1 MDEPNIVLFFLNIA
15 GAAGLLIWSVRL
27 VRTGVERAFSVQLRL
42 WLRRSSNSRFLAA
55 GMGVV
60 TATLL
65 QSATAVAIMV
75 SNFVSTGTVTAMV
88 GIAILLGADVGS
100 AIVVQFLTVRQ
111 AILIPVLLVVGV
123 VLFLRGRQRRTRQ
136 IGRVLIGLAL
146 IFVSLDMI
154 RFATAPLV
162 ESSGTASLMAYL
174 GRDAVSAF
182 LIGALFAWLVHSSV
196 AAILLFVTLVS
207 QGLMPQSA
215 AVAMVLGANL
225 GGGMIAFALTLSA
238 PIEARRMIMSNLF
251 IRGGAAALVLA
262 ALSIFTIPLTY
273 LGMSEAQ
280 RVLNLHLV
288 FNIGITFLALPFLAP
303 VMRLAEV
310 LMKPHIWADN
320 IMGRVSAL
328 DTAALVVPERALN
341 CAMRE
346 VFHIGETIEAMLR
359 SIHSLYQT
367 WNDEQAASIGAGEK
381 SVRKKHFETKLFL
394 AKLNRG
400 ALDDEQ
406 SDRSQSLSSLAVNL
420 EAAADTIARN
430 MIGLARRLDL
440 EAVQFSDVGA
450 QEIADF
456 HDRVLANV
464 QLSLSLVMTQNP
476 DAAREL
482 VAEKEAVRGIEQNL
496 QRRHLGRLREGLTE
510 SIETSNIHQ
519 ETLRALKQVN
529 TAFSMVAHPILAERG
544 ELLESRLL
552 EL

>member
-1 MDEPNIVLFFLNIA
+1 
-15 GAAGLLIWSVRL
+15 
-27 VRTGVERAFSVQLRL
+27 
-42 WLRRSSNSRFLAA
+42 
-55 GMGVV
+55 
-60 TATLL
+60 
-65 QSATAVAIMV
+65 
-75 SNFVSTGTVTAMV
+75 
-88 GIAILLGADVGS
+88 
-100 AIVVQFLTVRQ
+100 
-111 AILIPVLLVVGV
+111 
-123 VLFLRGRQRRTRQ
+123 
-136 IGRVLIGLAL
+136 
-146 IFVSLDMI
+146 
-154 RFATAPLV
+154 
-162 ESSGTASLMAYL
+162 
-174 GRDAVSAF
+174 
-182 LIGALFAWLVHSSV
+182 
-196 AAILLFVTLVS
+196 
-207 QGLMPQSA
+207 
-215 AVAMVLGANL
+215 
-225 GGGMIAFALTLSA
+225 
-238 PIEARRMIMSNLF
+238 
-251 IRGGAAALVLA
+251 
-262 ALSIFTIPLTY
+262 
-273 LGMSEAQ
+273 
-280 RVLNLHLV
+280 
-288 FNIGITFLALPFLAP
+288 
-303 VMRLAEV
+303 
-310 LMKPHIWADN
+310 
-320 IMGRVSAL
+320 MGRVSAL

-346 VFHIGETIEAMLR
+346 IFHIGETIEAMLR

>member
-42 WLRRSSNSRFLAA
+42 WLRRSANSRLLAA
-55 GMGVV
+55 GMGAVS
-60 TATLL
+60 ATML

-75 SNFVSTGTVTAMV
+75 SNFVSSGTVAAVV
-88 GIAILLGADVGS
+88 GLAILLGADIGS
-100 AIVVQFLTVRQ
+100 AIVVQVLTVRQ
-111 AILIPVLLVVGV
+111 AFLIPVLLLVGAL
-123 VLFLRGRQRRTRQ
+123 LFLRGRERRTRQ

-146 IFVSLDMI
+146 VFVSLDMI

-162 ESSGTASLMAYL
+162 ESPGTASLMAYL
-174 GRDAVSAF
+174 GRDAVTAF
-182 LIGALFAWLVHSSV
+182 LVGAIFAWLVHSSV

-225 GGGMIAFALTLSA
+225 GSSVIAFVLTLSA
-238 PIEARRMIMSNLF
+238 PIEARRMIVSNLF
-251 IRGGAAALVLA
+251 VRGGGAALFLTL
-262 ALSIFTIPLTY
+262 LSVFAIPLTY
-273 LGMSEAQ
+273 LGASEAQ

-288 FNIGITFLALPFLAP
+288 FNIGIALLALPFLAP
-303 VMRLAEV
+303 MMRLAEV
-310 LMKPHIWADN
+310 LMKPPRGADN
-320 IMGRVSAL
+320 ILGRVSAL
-328 DTAALVVPERALN
+328 DTAALAVPERALN
-341 CAMRE
+341 CATRE
-346 VFHIGETIEAMLR
+346 VFHMGETIEAMLR

-367 WNDEQAASIGAGEK
+367 WNDELAVGIGAGEQ
-381 SVRKKHFETKLFL
+381 SVRNLHFETKLFL

-406 SDRSQSLSSLAVNL
+406 SSKSQALSSLAVNL
-420 EAAADTIARN
+420 EAAADTISRN

-440 EAVQFSDVGA
+440 EAVQFSDAGA

-456 HDRVLANV
+456 HDRVLGNV
-464 QLSLSLVMTQNP
+464 QLALSVVMTLNP

-482 VAEKEAVRGIEQNL
+482 IAEKEAVRGIEQNL

-552 EL
+552 ER

>member
-42 WLRRSSNSRFLAA
+42 WLRRSANSRLLAA
-55 GMGVV
+55 GMGAVS
-60 TATLL
+60 ATML

-75 SNFVSTGTVTAMV
+75 SNFVSSGTVAAVV
-88 GIAILLGADVGS
+88 GLAILLGADIGS
-100 AIVVQFLTVRQ
+100 AIVVQVLTVRQ
-111 AILIPVLLVVGV
+111 AFLIPVLLLVGAL
-123 VLFLRGRQRRTRQ
+123 LFLRGRQRRTRQ

-146 IFVSLDMI
+146 VFVSLDMI

-162 ESSGTASLMAYL
+162 ESPGTASLMAYL
-174 GRDAVSAF
+174 GRDAVTAF
-182 LIGALFAWLVHSSV
+182 LVGAIFAWLVHSSV

-225 GGGMIAFALTLSA
+225 GSSVIAFVLTLSA
-238 PIEARRMIMSNLF
+238 PIEARRMIVSNLF
-251 IRGGAAALVLA
+251 VRGGGAALFLTL
-262 ALSIFTIPLTY
+262 LSVFAIPLIH
-273 LGMSEAQ
+273 LGASEAQ

-288 FNIGITFLALPFLAP
+288 FNIGIALLALPFLAP
-303 VMRLAEV
+303 MMRLAEV
-310 LMKPHIWADN
+310 LMKPPRGADN
-320 IMGRVSAL
+320 ILGRVSAL
-328 DTAALVVPERALN
+328 DTAALTVPERALN
-341 CAMRE
+341 CATRE
-346 VFHIGETIEAMLR
+346 VFHMGETIEAMLR
-359 SIHSLYQT
+359 STHSLYQT
-367 WNDEQAASIGAGEK
+367 WNDELAVGIGAGEQ
-381 SVRKKHFETKLFL
+381 SVRNLHFETKLFL

-406 SDRSQSLSSLAVNL
+406 SSKSQALSSLAVNL
-420 EAAADTIARN
+420 EAAADTISRN

-440 EAVQFSDVGA
+440 EAVQFSDAGA

-456 HDRVLANV
+456 HDRVLGNV
-464 QLSLSLVMTQNP
+464 QLALSVVMTLNP

-482 VAEKEAVRGIEQNL
+482 IAEKEAVRGIEQNL

-529 TAFSMVAHPILAERG
+529 TAFSMVANPILAERG

-552 EL
+552 ER